1 MIEVMA
7 LNALLIEYAAGSLSA
22 CESFMV
28 SSLLALNPEAQKK
41 LHAFE
46 AVGGKAIHEE
56 TPTPVS
62 DACLQSVLAKIQ
74 PCPPDERHTGERCTA
89 EDPIVALPPE
99 LAAAEK
105 VRPLFQAHCSQKPLA
120 WVGVA
125 PGIRKIDLSICDH
138 DSSRKKLRLM
148 HMAPHATTPPHRHR
162 GSEITLVLHGSL
174 TDLGGSYGEGD
185 MTIIDNPAFVHAPK
199 AGPEG
204 CLCLTLTEAPLQ
216 FQSMK
221 YRVLNIIFHI

>member
-1 MIEVMA
+1 MIEMIA
-7 LNALLIEYAAGSLSA
+7 FNTLLIEYAAGSLSA

-41 LHAFE
+41 LQEFE
-46 AVGGKAIHEE
+46 AVGGKAIREE

-62 DACLQSVLAKIQ
+62 AACLQSVLAQIQ
-74 PCPPDERHTGERCTA
+74 QRQPAQKCTV
-89 EDPIVALPPE
+89 ENPIVALPPE

-105 VRPLFQAHCSQKPLA
+105 VRPLFQAHCGQKPLA
-120 WVGVA
+120 WVGCA

-148 HMAPHATTPPHRHR
+148 HMAPHAMTPPHRHR
-162 GSEITLVLHGSL
+162 GSEITLVLQGSFM
-174 TDLGGSYGEGD
+174 DLGGRYEAGD
-185 MTIIDNPAFVHAPK
+185 MTIIDNPAFIHAPK

-216 FQSMK
+216 FQSIK